1 MFRFLVVAAALFVLI
16 DGQTKIQRI
25 KLHKMD
31 SIRKAMKRDG
41 IDVQQVLAGSF
52 AASEPLHNYL
62 DLTYSGEISIGTPP
76 QNFTVIFDTGSSNLW
91 VPSSKCS
98 SSNTAC
104 KLHHKYNSAKSSTYI
119 SNGTPFAIQYGTGSL
134 TGFLSTDVVNVAGLQ
149 IQKQTFAEAVE
160 EPGVTFVYA
169 QFDGI
174 LGMGYDT
181 ISEDKVPPPFYNMV
195 QQGLVEKPMF
205 SFYLNRQDSSEVGEL
220 LLGGVDPDHY
230 VGELNYVPVTRKG
243 YWQFTMDSMS
253 IGDTP
258 VTSSCQAIADTGTS
272 LIVGPSYAIDVINQ
286 YIGAD
291 SNGFVDCDIL
301 LDKLLPIN
309 IVLNGVTY
317 TLAPIEYIIQEEE
330 NGYLTC
336 MSGFSGSNSDLWI
349 LGDVFLRPYYSV
361 YDLGNDQVGF
371 ARSK

>member
-41 IDVQQVLAGSF
+41 IDVQQVLMADSF
-52 AASEPLHNYL
+52 AASELLHNYM
-62 DLTYSGEISIGTPP
+62 DMYYYGEIKMGTPP

-104 KLHHKYNSAKSSTYI
+104 KLHNKYNSAKSSTYMPD
-119 SNGTPFAIQYGTGSL
+119 GTPFAIRYGTGSM
-134 TGFLSTDVVNVAGLQ
+134 TGFLSTDVLDVAGLK

-160 EPGVTFVYA
+160 EPGITFVYA

-181 ISEDKVPPPFYNMV
+181 MSRGVSPPFYNMV

-230 VGELNYVPVTRKG
+230 VGELNYVPITRKA

-253 IGDTP
+253 IGNTR

-272 LIVGPSYAIDVINQ
+272 LIVGPSYVIDVINQ
-286 YIGAD
+286 YLRAD
-291 SNGFVDCDIL
+291 NNGIVDCSL
-301 LDKLLPIN
+301 LDKFLPIN

-317 TLAPIEYIIQEEE
+317 TLTPDEYIIQEKE
-330 NGYLTC
+330 NGYVTC
-336 MSGFSGSNSDLWI
+336 ISGFSGSNSDLWI

-361 YDLGNDQVGF
+361 YDLGNNQVGF
-371 ARSK
+371 ARAK

>member
-16 DGQTKIQRI
+16 NGQTKIQRI

-31 SIRKAMKRDG
+31 SIRKAMKRD
-41 IDVQQVLAGSF
+41 DVYYWGNITIGS
-52 AASEPLHNYL
+52 
-62 DLTYSGEISIGTPP
+62 PP
-76 QNFTVIFDTGSSNLW
+76 QHFSVIFDTGSSNLW

-134 TGFLSTDVVNVAGLQ
+134 SGFLSTDVVNVAGLQ

-160 EPGVTFVYA
+160 EPGITFVYA

-181 ISEDKVPPPFYNMV
+181 ISEDGVTPPFYNMV
-195 QQGLVEKPMF
+195 QQGLVEKPIF
-205 SFYLNRQDSSEVGEL
+205 SFYLNRDDSSEVGEL
-220 LLGGVDPDHY
+220 LLGGVDPNHY
-230 VGELNYVPVTRKG
+230 VGKLNYVPVTRKG
-243 YWQFTMDSMS
+243 YWQFTMDGMT
-253 IGDTP
+253 IGNAV
-258 VTSSCQAIADTGTS
+258 VTSRCQAIADTGTS
-272 LIVGPSYAIDVINQ
+272 LIIGPSDAIEIIYQN
-286 YIGAD
+286 IGAD
-291 SNGFVDCDIL
+291 SNGFVDCNL
-301 LDKLLPIN
+301 LDQLPSVDI
-309 IVLNGVTY
+309 ILNSVTY
-317 TLAPIEYIIQEEE
+317 TLTPHDYVLVEEDD
-330 NGYLTC
+330 GYMTC
-336 MSGFSGSNSDLWI
+336 MSGFSSSNSALWI